1 KSSSERNFAGS
12 SWQTQVHSRSLT
24 SLQKFGIIKG
34 ENLKPVVYR
43 AMPRAGSVERL
54 FGGVYD
60 GSSKKEKE
68 KKKERDVTYW
78 VNHATRDA
86 QPRQEDDESELHVR
100 FAADAKQDDDRSESG
115 DSSASTAS
123 SEPVALDG
131 GFRAWSM
138 VVVSFLMHFICD
150 GISFSIGIIFHSMQE
165 HFNVSKTSAGVINSF
180 LLSLP
185 LLLSPIA
192 GTFTD
197 IYDCRKTAI
206 GGSMIL
212 VAGFWMA
219 SFSDNYYI
227 FLLTFAGL
235 GGLGMCFNYNSAVV
249 IVTYYFSTKR
259 SLATACAV
267 SGTGLGTLVIS
278 QLLNQTIKFGFQAAI
293 WTCGV
298 LAIILLILVIK
309 DLAEIAPFRR
319 AFSCPNLADNDGL
332 RANSL
337 TNATST
343 QIAAAADKNFPRSAS
358 VSTFR
363 KKTST
368 AALNSDYTM
377 LHMSKF
383 EHLDLELG
391 KSPNN
396 TITRTRRRVTSKAS
410 QSLDALNLEADL
422 DRTEDSSSTVT
433 SSEESNHGDSSSSE
447 FSESEALEMDEKTK
461 FLTQLNGSVARP
473 GRIMSARETG
483 RVVPRS
489 SLKPTTT
496 TTTMAFSRVPAA
508 NAYRYKYDRTLI
520 RSKSGFGSAPNLYVR
535 KTKKRSKGKVLRE
548 QFLSL
553 WDEFYGVSEL
563 IVQDVYNLTYLCS
576 CFIFYFLYDIMYV
589 NLPEYL
595 EEQWHWSADDASYV
609 IMAISLSNFFGMMLF
624 GLVGDSP
631 RLLKHLFLIIGLA
644 TCIAAIPIFLVT
656 LSGNKFLIYFSSC
669 IFGLTISNSYV
680 LASVTIVEING
691 LSDFQAGY
699 SLLGF
704 VQGFGN
710 LFGPTVIGF
719 ARDRLGNYNII
730 FQLSAVGLCG
740 SGCLCLWLYS
750 KIVRANYQWRDFD
763 KDDEESEDGDEE
775 KANGDLLP
783 LTNTQ
788 RFIQTMTEK
797 EQNLPEA
804 YPLFNREV

>member
-1 KSSSERNFAGS
+1 
-12 SWQTQVHSRSLT
+12 
-24 SLQKFGIIKG
+24 
-34 ENLKPVVYR
+34 
-43 AMPRAGSVERL
+43 
-54 FGGVYD
+54 
-60 GSSKKEKE
+60 SKKEKE

-86 QPRQEDDESELHVR
+86 QPRVVEEDVESELHVR
-100 FAADAKQDDDRSESG
+100 FAADAKDHDDDRSESG
-115 DSSASTAS
+115 ASTDSTAS

-131 GFRAWSM
+131 GARAWSM
-138 VVVSFLMHFICD
+138 VFISFLMHFICD

-165 HFNVSKTSAGVINSF
+165 HFQVSKTSAGVINSF

-212 VAGFWMA
+212 VLGFWIA
-219 SFSDNYYI
+219 SFSSNYYL
-227 FLLTFAGL
+227 FLFTFAGL

-278 QLLNQTIKFGFQAAI
+278 QLLNQTIKYGFQAAM
-293 WTCGV
+293 WTCGA
-298 LAIILLILVIK
+298 LAIALLVLVCFMVDVDWQK
-309 DLAEIAPFRR
+309 DSIEYKKKKFDRQVKNGEFDFDAPVKDMVEIAPARR
-319 AFSCPNLADNDGL
+319 AFSCPNLIDFDAL
-332 RANSL
+332 RGNSL
-337 TNATST
+337 TVATST
-343 QIAAAADKNFPRSAS
+343 QALAATVDKNFPRSAS

-363 KKTST
+363 KKPST
-368 AALNSDYTM
+368 VALNSDYTM
-377 LHMSKF
+377 LHTSKF
-383 EHLDLELG
+383 DHLDLELG
-391 KSPNN
+391 KSPSN
-396 TITRTRRRVTSKAS
+396 TITRTTRKRVSSKTS
-410 QSLDALNLEADL
+410 QSLDALNLEGDL
-422 DRTEDSSSTVT
+422 DRTPSSSSSSTVT

-447 FSESEALEMDEKTK
+447 LSESEALELDEKTK
-461 FLTQLNGSVARP
+461 FLTQLNGSVPRP

-489 SLKPTTT
+489 SLKPTTAT
-496 TTTMAFSRVPAA
+496 NTMAFTRVPAA
-508 NAYRYKYDRTLI
+508 NAYRYRYDRTQLI
-520 RSKSGFGSAPNLYVR
+520 QSKSLGSAPNLYVR
-535 KTKKRSKGKVLRE
+535 KTKKRSKGKIIRE
-548 QFLSL
+548 QFVGSFT
-553 WDEFYGVSEL
+553 ETMEAMKRSTT
-563 IVQDVYNLTYLCS
+563 DVYNITYLCS

-595 EEQWHWSADDASYV
+595 EEQWHWTSDEASYV
-609 IMAISLSNFFGMMLF
+609 IMAISLSNFLGMVVF

-631 RLLKHLFLIIGLA
+631 KLLKHLFLIIGLA
-644 TCIAAIPIFLVT
+644 TGFAGLPIYLVT
-656 LSGNKFLIYFSSC
+656 LSGNKFLIYGSAV
-669 IFGLTISNSYV
+669 IFGIFISNSYV

-710 LFGPTVIGF
+710 LFGPTVIGY
-719 ARDRLGNYNII
+719 ARDRLGTYNLI
-730 FQLSAVGLCG
+730 FRLSAFGLAM
-740 SGCLCLWLYS
+740 SGALCLWLYY
-750 KIVRANYQWRDFD
+750 KIVRVNYQWREFD
-763 KDDEESEDGDEE
+763 QDDEESEEGDQDE
-775 KANGDLLP
+775 KRMENGHALP

-788 RFIQTMTEK
+788 RFINTMHVK
-797 EQNLPEA
+797 DMHVPEA

>member
-1 KSSSERNFAGS
+1 S
-12 SWQTQVHSRSLT
+12 SWQTTLSSRSLT
-24 SLQKFGIIKG
+24 SLSKSGIKNVGYRKG
-34 ENLKPVVYR
+34 VVYR
-43 AMPRAGSVERL
+43 EMPTRTGSVERL
-54 FGGVYD
+54 YGGGVP
-60 GSSKKEKE
+60 SKKEKE

-86 QPRQEDDESELHVR
+86 HQPLADDVESELHVR
-100 FAADAKQDDDRSESG
+100 FAADAKQDDDDGSNADTST
-115 DSSASTAS
+115 DSTAS

-131 GFRAWSM
+131 GVRAWSM
-138 VVVSFLMHFICD
+138 VGMSFLMHFICD

-192 GTFTD
+192 GAFTD

-212 VAGFWMA
+212 VAGFWIA

-278 QLLNQTIKFGFQAAI
+278 QLLNQTIKYGFQAAI
-293 WTCGV
+293 WTCGG
-298 LAIILLILVIK
+298 LAIGLLVLVVK
-309 DLAEIAPFRR
+309 DMVEFAPARR
-319 AFSCPNLADNDGL
+319 AFSCPNLADSDGL

-337 TNATST
+337 TSATST
-343 QIAAAADKNFPRSAS
+343 QVIAPTVDKNFPRSAS

-383 EHLDLELG
+383 DHLDLELG
-391 KSPNN
+391 KSPQN
-396 TITRTRRRVTSKAS
+396 TITKSRRRVTSKTS

-422 DRTEDSSSTVT
+422 DQTPSSSASSVT

-447 FSESEALEMDEKTK
+447 LSESEALEMDEKTK

-489 SLKPTTT
+489 SLKPTIATN
-496 TTTMAFSRVPAA
+496 TMAFTRVPAA
-508 NAYRYKYDRTLI
+508 NAYRYRYDRTQLI
-520 RSKSGFGSAPNLYVR
+520 RSKSGYGSAPNLYVR
-535 KTKKRSKGKVLRE
+535 KTKKRSKGKIIRE
-548 QFLSL
+548 Q
-553 WDEFYGVSEL
+553 VSML
-563 IVQDVYNLTYLCS
+563 TNDRTSMNLFSVQDVYNLTYLCS

-595 EEQWHWSADDASYV
+595 EEQWHWKQDDASYV
-609 IMAISLSNFFGMMLF
+609 IMAISLSNFFGMIIF

-631 RLLKHLFLIIGLA
+631 KLLKHLFLIIGLA
-644 TCIAAIPIFLVT
+644 TGLAGLPIYLVT
-656 LSGNKFLIYFSSC
+656 LSGDKILIYASS
-669 IFGLTISNSYV
+669 ILFGLMISNSYV

-710 LFGPTVIGF
+710 LFGPTVIGY
-719 ARDRLGNYNII
+719 ARDQLGTYNLI
-730 FQLSAVGLCG
+730 FKLSACGLSL
-740 SGCLCLWLYS
+740 SGLLCLWLYS
-750 KIVRANYQWRDFD
+750 KIVRANYQWREFD
-763 KDDEESEDGDEE
+763 KDDEESEEGEANE
-775 KANGDLLP
+775 KTVENGHLLP

-788 RFIQTMTEK
+788 RFIKTMHEK
-797 EQNLPEA
+797 DVNLPEA
-804 YPLFNREV
+804 YPLFIKEV